1 MLTCTLYTA
10 PRILTYTKWKL
21 AQKRVYLFFH
31 CSIYKWQTLNDQYH
45 AKNYLKTWQFLQLQ
59 SENMSGLFCM
69 YSISNPAH
77 LQWLHFWHSKQQ
89 IQLSE
94 GLTCRAQYTQGTK
107 RGLSGSGE
115 GIRTMT
121 PNWRQIRLVSSK
133 RASSEIFSTSLLNLI
148 HCSWYHSGACQIL

>member
-1 MLTCTLYTA
+1 MYIVHCAQNFNLYKMK
-10 PRILTYTKWKL
+10 ISS
-21 AQKRVYLFFH
+21 KRVYFF
-31 CSIYKWQTLNDQYH
+31 IVAYYKWQTLNSH